1 MSTNLYFKVK
11 GTPIFV
17 RVDFP
22 WQTPTKIT
30 YAVIE
35 ASTLEEKLKI
45 LRDSI
50 IDLGWADI
58 ADEKMKEAE
67 QLLTSDVLELEFG

>member
-1 MSTNLYFKVK
+1 MNLYFKVK
-11 GTPIFV
+11 GAPSFA

-35 ASTLEEKLKI
+35 APTTKEKLKI

-50 IDLGWADI
+50 SYWDSDI
-58 ADEKMKEAE
+58 IEEKLEKVEK
-67 QLLTSDVLELEFG
+67 LLTSDVLELTFG

>member
-1 MSTNLYFKVK
+1 MSINLCFRVK
-11 GTPIFV
+11 GASLFV

-22 WQTPTKIT
+22 WQTSTKVT

-35 ASTLEEKLKI
+35 ASTLEDKLKI

-50 IDLGWADI
+50 SYWEDNII
-58 ADEKMKEAE
+58 KRKMEEVE
-67 QLLTSDVLELEFG
+67 QLLTSDVLELEFE